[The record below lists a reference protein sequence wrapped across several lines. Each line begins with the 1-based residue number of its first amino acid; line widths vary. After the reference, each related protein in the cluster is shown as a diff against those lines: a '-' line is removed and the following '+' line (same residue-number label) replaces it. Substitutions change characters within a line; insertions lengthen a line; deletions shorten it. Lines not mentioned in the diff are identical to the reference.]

1 MKDLTKGNIYKTFII
16 FAVPMVLS
24 GVLSQGYSVINT
36 IIAGKLL
43 GDNALAAIGAISPLE
58 TFINSVFWGYGTGV
72 GIYTAHLFGGGKYF
86 RMKSMIISN
95 LAFLSAVIILI
106 CSGLLLFRSNIY
118 TLLRLDST
126 IIADSNRY
134 FIVNTLGKVVML
146 FSVNCLYIVNAMG
159 DSRFPFFMSLT
170 SASLNILLSVVFILA
185 CGMKV
190 EGLALANAVSCAVVS
205 AFYMLKLRKSFK
217 EVGVAEHKTKISFKV
232 IGETCRYSVLSM
244 LQQSVMY
251 LAGLMLSPMVNSIGA
266 AASASYTVTL
276 RIYDV
281 NAVIYQNSAKT
292 LGNYT
297 AQCYGAKKYGLLK
310 KGVRVGFVQNLL
322 FVLPVLLVCV
332 LLPRSVSMLFYTAD
346 ASPVSV
352 QYTVDFLRYCMPF
365 LVCNIAA
372 NLFHHFFRGIGNMT
386 SLLIT
391 TLVGSGARLI
401 ISWFLIVPFGI
412 YGYYAGWVLS
422 WLLDG
427 LTGVV
432 IYKFGKWRKIFV
444 KTKELS

>member
-1 MKDLTKGNIYKTFII
+1 
-16 FAVPMVLS
+16 MVLS

-43 GDNALAAIGAISPLE
+43 GDNALAAIGAISLLE

-95 LAFLSAVIILI
+95 LAFLSAV
-106 CSGLLLFRSNIY
+106 SY
-118 TLLRLDST
+118 
-126 IIADSNRY
+126 
-134 FIVNTLGKVVML
+134 
-146 FSVNCLYIVNAMG
+146 
-159 DSRFPFFMSLT
+159 
-170 SASLNILLSVVFILA
+170 
-185 CGMKV
+185 
-190 EGLALANAVSCAVVS
+190 AVVS

-217 EVGVAEHKTKISFKV
+217 EVGVAGHKTKISFKV

-444 KTKELS
+444 NTKELS